1 MKIIV
6 ISELGVNHNG
16 DMDKLEKMIIA
27 SKNAGVDGV
36 KLQYYNVDDLGV
48 SDELYEKLKKAQLS
62 LEQIKEAKNIAER
75 NGLIFLCTPMVK
87 FELAKQLSGIG
98 LKWCK
103 IREKDSYNYDF
114 IRDCLPLFERI
125 YVSTT
130 RKPVGD
136 IHIYYHPRIFWVY
149 TVPKYPA
156 EMKDIDFEY
165 LQAFQGYSNHV
176 PSIIAPVASC
186 SVARIRE
193 RKEWYL
199 EVHFTLDH
207 NLKDIDDSV
216 SFDVDELTKIVGM
229 VRELEW

>member
-6 ISELGVNHNG
+6 MSELGVNHNG
-16 DMDKLEKMIIA
+16 DMDKLERMIIA
-27 SKNAGVDGV
+27 SKNAGVNGV
-36 KLQYYNVDDLGV
+36 KLQYYDVDSLCV
-48 SDELYEKLKKAQLS
+48 SGELYEKLKKSQLS
-62 LEQIKEAKNIAER
+62 IEQIEEAKNIAEK

-87 FELAKQLSGIG
+87 FELAKRLSEIG

-114 IRDCLPLFERI
+114 IKNCLPLFERI

-130 RKPVGD
+130 RRPVGD
-136 IHIYYHPRIFWVY
+136 INLYYHPKIFWVY

-156 EMKDIDFEY
+156 EIKDINFGY
-165 LQAFQGYSNHV
+165 LQAFKGYSNHV
-176 PSIIAPVASC
+176 PSIVAPITSCAIA
-186 SVARIRE
+186 RLRE

-216 SFDVDELTKIVGM
+216 SFDINELTRMVEM